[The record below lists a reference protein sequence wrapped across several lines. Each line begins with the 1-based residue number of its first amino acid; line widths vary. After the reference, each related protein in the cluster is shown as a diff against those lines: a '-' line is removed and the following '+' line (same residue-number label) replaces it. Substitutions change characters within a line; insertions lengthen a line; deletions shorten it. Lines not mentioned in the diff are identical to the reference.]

1 MQSMIR
7 AYSLTILGAAA
18 MLVLP
23 LRAETMDRP
32 GGFKIGQRMTLR
44 PYVGLSYT
52 LDSNVAARENAKG
65 GYSWVVNPGMNFDY
79 RGENWALN
87 GGGFYRYSDHSK
99 KAIEDDNHSYGQ
111 NLIFKWA
118 NSEPNARGWTLMIS
132 ESYQRRNN
140 TDDMLNS
147 EGRGYS
153 RDYDQFQIAG
163 ALQRRL
169 TDKWHADVNASYYYL
184 QYDNQRDKE
193 HWQQMYGWD
202 RLTLGSEVG
211 YAHTKWTDFIL
222 AANYQWYNQDNNVY
236 RGNSAANMNYANL
249 SSDSDAMSIYG
260 GIASRATERIS
271 YRALV
276 GWTKFKYADGDS
288 NSDGVTYTVSGNW
301 KISDT
306 WNTMFL
312 ANSYFQ
318 PSEYEYGS
326 SIRVDSISW
335 GIAHSMIRGRL
346 TSTLDF
352 AYRRET
358 RDYSTTSR
366 SDYDVDTLTTR
377 AGFNYQ
383 INRFFTL
390 FSYLEYQFRNY
401 NGSSGSA
408 YNYDYD
414 RLRWT
419 TGIRLTY

>member
-1 MQSMIR
+1 
-7 AYSLTILGAAA
+7 
-18 MLVLP
+18 
-23 LRAETMDRP
+23 
-32 GGFKIGQRMTLR
+32 
-44 PYVGLSYT
+44 
-52 LDSNVAARENAKG
+52 
-65 GYSWVVNPGMNFDY
+65 
-79 RGENWALN
+79 
-87 GGGFYRYSDHSK
+87 
-99 KAIEDDNHSYGQ
+99 
-111 NLIFKWA
+111 
-118 NSEPNARGWTLMIS
+118 
-132 ESYQRRNN
+132 
-140 TDDMLNS
+140 
-147 EGRGYS
+147 
-153 RDYDQFQIAG
+153 
-163 ALQRRL
+163 
-169 TDKWHADVNASYYYL
+169 
-184 QYDNQRDKE
+184 
-193 HWQQMYGWD
+193 MYGWN
-202 RLTLGSEVG
+202 RLTLGSEFG
-211 YAHTKWTDFIL
+211 YAHTQWTDFIL

-236 RGNSAANMNYANL
+236 HGLNAADMNLANM
-249 SSDSDAMSIYG
+249 SSDSDAVSVYG

-276 GWTKFKYADGDS
+276 GWTKFKYAEGDS
-288 NSDGVTYTVSGNW
+288 NYDGVTYTVSGNW

-358 RDYSTTSR
+358 RDYSTTIR

-419 TGIRLTY
+419 TGVRLTY